1 MERAAI
7 PSEDSTLTRH
17 QRIADRVLVPGAD
30 LPSQSLPTW
39 GRCQC
44 TQHGEELLGRA
55 GNCWA
60 WALRAC
66 GVPCCWSRLA
76 AVVAMHISM
85 GREPK
90 FDLEL
95 YPSRAR
101 GEIFLG
107 ALPEHLWCLPQVQS
121 LGKAAG
127 PLEGMCPIDLFQV
140 TLSQATKK
148 IKIQFSL

>member
-85 GREPK
+85 GREPE
-90 FDLEL
+90 FDSEL
-95 YPSRAR
+95 YLSRAH
-101 GEIFLG
+101 GEISFRCS
-107 ALPEHLWCLPQVQS
+107 ALKESVVPAPGTEPWESCRSIGGHVS
-121 LGKAAG
+121 H
-127 PLEGMCPIDLFQV
+127 
-140 TLSQATKK
+140 
-148 IKIQFSL
+148 